1 MPKFKGTKTVEQIA
15 KKHDVSVDFI
25 KKQLDFGIKIEHEH
39 SNQNKTART
48 IALQHLDEFP
58 DYYSHLQSLE
68 NTAKT
73 DNKLNRLENRILR
86 NACNIINERV
96 NPLKDPSTQLKK
108 SSGAAALTPD
118 AAKKLGPIAVKL
130 QKAKASKV
138 DLPKVTRL
146 KESIR
151 LPNKMGNLYN
161 VSLNWRGKYI
171 EVNVFFPQ
179 LRMPKKNEVQF
190 EVRKIYP
197 DARVITYIPADRYTS
212 NTFIYVNEE
221 VVDEALKKVGSKLSF
236 TRLFRG
242 TTKPRAE
249 LAKAGNTSMSDK
261 GSLGSGHYVTHSQK
275 KANQYSNI
283 NSKQRNEPAAKVTYR
298 VPSKRIERVREI
310 PKANEL
316 SDKPRELPKGKK
328 VIVNKTSGHSV
339 FPDPKDAQKYMV
351 KNPQP
356 IIRKPKTKLSKK

>member
-118 AAKKLGPIAVKL
+118 AAKKLGPIAVRL

-221 VVDEALKKVGSKLSF
+221 VVDEASKRLALNLKCNEPKASPTGDSQTGKSHVVKACSNGTEKTIRF
-236 TRLFRG
+236 GQRG
-242 TTKPRAE
+242 V
-249 LAKAGNTSMSDK
+249 K
-261 GSLGSGHYVTHSQK
+261 GSPKKDGESEDYKSRRERFKARHSK
-275 KANQYSNI
+275 NI
-283 NSKQRNEPAAKVTYR
+283 S
-298 VPSKRIERVREI
+298 
-310 PKANEL
+310 
-316 SDKPRELPKGKK
+316 KGKMSAAYWANK
-328 VIVNKTSGHSV
+328 VKW
-339 FPDPKDAQKYMV
+339 
-351 KNPQP
+351 
-356 IIRKPKTKLSKK
+356 